1 MVFKS
6 RIAQLLEGFPWT
18 WESVR
23 KRGTEGC
30 MSRAKGTTES
40 QRQNMVRAGVV
51 GEWPEKPGFQTISK
65 PSRQQRDGAG
75 YAGL

>member
-1 MVFKS
+1 
-6 RIAQLLEGFPWT
+6 
-18 WESVR
+18 
-23 KRGTEGC
+23 

-75 YAGL
+75 CVGL